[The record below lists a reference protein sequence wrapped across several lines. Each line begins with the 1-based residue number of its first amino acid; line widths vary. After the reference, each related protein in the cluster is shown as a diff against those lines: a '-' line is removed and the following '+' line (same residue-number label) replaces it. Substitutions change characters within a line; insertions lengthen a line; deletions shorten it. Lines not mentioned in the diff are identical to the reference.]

1 MRTQLVIYFFMCLIL
16 AAACQSKTVEVKEV
30 EKTPFAVDRTY
41 YYIRYLES
49 SKELQAEVRFQQ
61 DTGNLVLADKLYFE
75 GQAMQPKKLPKIGWE
90 YRYNQRPVKF
100 KGCYQFSYG
109 GESDT
114 LCFPT
119 YTNFGLKTPE
129 VSLNIGGLIAW
140 EGQPLGQ
147 EESLV
152 LLFEDAKGQVK
163 TVNHVGLTR
172 GSQFEI
178 RPEHLEGLNVG
189 PASLR
194 LVHKSTVIQKID
206 GQVQVIKLE
215 YYRKTL
221 KIEIVA

>member
-1 MRTQLVIYFFMCLIL
+1 MRTQLAIHFFMFLIL
-16 AAACQSKTVEVKEV
+16 AAACQSKMVEVKQE
-30 EKTPFAVDRTY
+30 EHTPFAVERTY
-41 YYIRYLES
+41 YYVRYLEN
-49 SKELQAEVRFQQ
+49 SKELQAEARFQQ

-75 GQAMQPKKLPKIGWE
+75 GQVMQPKKLPKVGWE
-90 YRYNQRPVKF
+90 YRYHERPSKF
-100 KGCYQFSYG
+100 KGCYHFSYG

-114 LCFPT
+114 ICFPT

-129 VSLNIGGLIAW
+129 VSMTSGGLIAW

-189 PASLR
+189 AASLR